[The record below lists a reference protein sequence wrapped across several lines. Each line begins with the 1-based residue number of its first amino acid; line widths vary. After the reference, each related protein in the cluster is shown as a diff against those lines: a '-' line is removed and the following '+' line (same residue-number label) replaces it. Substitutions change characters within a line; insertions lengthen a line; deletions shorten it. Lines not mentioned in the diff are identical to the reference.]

1 MLQLVL
7 PDCLQGE
14 VFQQL
19 HTYHG
24 HQGAERTTELILQRC
39 YWPALGM
46 MIKDLCQRCSRCS
59 VAKNIQPQVWET
71 KGHLLLSR
79 LNGILA
85 LDFSLLE
92 PAQVGREYA
101 LVMTLVFSK
110 FIQVIPTRDQQASTQ
125 RSWSRNGSI
134 SLESHFGHTLTR
146 IEVLRNSFPLLPN

>member
-79 LNGILA
+79 PNGILA

-110 FIQVIPTRDQQASTQ
+110 FIHSGPAGFDT
-125 RSWSRNGSI
+125 
-134 SLESHFGHTLTR
+134 
-146 IEVLRNSFPLLPN
+146 EVLVKEWFYKFGVPLRSHSNQD